1 MDQNNSSRENKNM
14 AFHGREIVDVI
25 NLMKEVVE
33 GKSISTL
40 DAEEIIASLEG
51 KSFFD
56 VLDQLVDIEKELGLS
71 AQEQE
76 EAKKQTHE
84 VESEDTFILS
94 KYRYAC
100 ENVVFSRPTQGRIV
114 DGSICFGEGIDLV
127 YVDAKFDIDT
137 GFVVETMEDV
147 RGYSGR
153 KPSIFVVDDFYFDV
167 DFYESGDDF
176 SVIATD
182 EIGLS
187 SIQDSFEKSKY
198 GKFLVE
204 YTREGEKR
212 FVYVH
217 KKHLE
222 RIEKTMALRIR
233 KSFEEI
239 TGADGVCITQIV
251 GLE

>member
-1 MDQNNSSRENKNM
+1 MDQNNSSRENKSM

-25 NLMKEVVE
+25 NLMKGVVE
-33 GKSISTL
+33 GKRISTL
-40 DAEEIIASLEG
+40 DAEETIASLEG
-51 KSFFD
+51 KCFFD

-71 AQEQE
+71 IKERE
-76 EAKKQTHE
+76 EAKKQALE
-84 VESEDTFILS
+84 IELEDHFILS

-114 DGSICFGEGIDLV
+114 DGSICFGEGMDLV

-147 RGYSGR
+147 GGYQGR
-153 KPSIFVVDDFYFDV
+153 KPSIFVAEDFYFDV
-167 DFYESGDDF
+167 DFYESGEAC
-176 SVIATD
+176 SVIVTD

-204 YTREGEKR
+204 YMREGEKR
-212 FVYVH
+212 FVYVL

-222 RIEKTMALRIR
+222 RVEKTMELRIR
-233 KSFEEI
+233 KVFEEI
-239 TGADGVCITQIV
+239 TGADEVCITQIV